1 MKSGLWKIAT
11 VFLAFLILLTM
22 GVNQSFVSY
31 NNNFYTTGHG
41 ANGTVIVVAIEGGM
55 MVHGQLT
62 VFYQG
67 AASGNSQ
74 VVFPNGTSTTVNSS
88 LHVNFDF
95 GEVLFPSRTSKT
107 GGPANLSISPS
118 HPIAV
123 GIIYDVPSSYLNTV
137 IGAYNGNGINCYGI
151 FVQNF
156 SLVRAV
162 VVGGF

>member
-22 GVNQSFVSY
+22 GVNQSFVPY

-67 AASGNSQ
+67 Q
-74 VVFPNGTSTTVNSS
+74 LP
-88 LHVNFDF
+88 
-95 GEVLFPSRTSKT
+95 
-107 GGPANLSISPS
+107 
-118 HPIAV
+118 
-123 GIIYDVPSSYLNTV
+123 V
-137 IGAYNGNGINCYGI
+137 I
-151 FVQNF
+151 
-156 SLVRAV
+156 RK
-162 VVGGF
+162 